1 MCDVQKTMP
10 PSHEGTK
17 AEGSVT
23 SDGVQGE
30 KVDMVPV
37 SSVKCQGSKPVKRR
51 MSHVTYV
58 FAVLAAC
65 AAARAATLPPPP
77 WQAQS
82 RGPTSS
88 FEITS
93 YIAAV
98 APLLDASTRRAIET
112 LLASNQ
118 PPVHALPLIQSARW
132 RSAVSAATAP
142 WHLAPDDAAGASTHL
157 AYNLD
162 ALGDHLDLTTTAT
175 NTPLSLAETLAAMRL
190 LDDLKQRAANPA
202 DPLADLSR
210 YTLLYRLRGAPLTI
224 SWWAQTC
231 YRRQQFDRAEHLLR
245 FLIADANP
253 DGFSK
258 GNAHHFLGHLLFYG
272 RERLDDAFVHF
283 LSVQKYPACL
293 VFSAYAYVHA
303 AAILG
308 KMNMPIHALALLA
321 VDVPCLE
328 FADVAFA
335 RHWRSAV
342 LRMQCRDFTNALRH
356 LQAALVLQESRSNDV
371 RDLYRAIPDAS
382 AIWEAVATQRWSAA
396 DADAAIE
403 HALTNR
409 WDTPDDR
416 LFLDALLHDW
426 PAQEDIPL
434 HIATNRVLNNNI
446 FPRRVRR
453 VRAYNRPTQGE

>member
-1 MCDVQKTMP
+1 
-10 PSHEGTK
+10 
-17 AEGSVT
+17 
-23 SDGVQGE
+23 
-30 KVDMVPV
+30 
-37 SSVKCQGSKPVKRR
+37 
-51 MSHVTYV
+51 MSNVIYICTI
-58 FAVLAAC
+58 LAAC
-65 AAARAATLPPPP
+65 AAHAGTLPPPP
-77 WQAQS
+77 WQSQS

-93 YIAAV
+93 YIASV

-118 PPVHALPLIQSARW
+118 PPVRALALIQSARW

-142 WHLAPDDAAGASTHL
+142 WHLAPDDTAGASAHL

-162 ALGDHLDLTTTAT
+162 ALGEHLNLTTTAT
-175 NTPLSLAETLAAMRL
+175 NAPLSLAETLDAMRL

-202 DPLADLSR
+202 DPLTDLSR
-210 YTLLYRLRGAPLTI
+210 YALLYRLRGAPMTI

-231 YRRQQFDRAEHLLR
+231 YRRQQFDRAERLLR

-258 GNAHHFLGHLLFYG
+258 GNAHHFLGHLLFFD
-272 RERLDDAFVHF
+272 REQLDEAFVHF

-303 AAILG
+303 AAILR

-328 FADVAFA
+328 FEHVAFA

-342 LRMQCRDFTNALRH
+342 LRIQCRDYTNAVRH
-356 LQAALVLQESRSNDV
+356 LQSALVLQDSRSNEV
-371 RDLYRAIPDAS
+371 FGLYRMIPDAS
-382 AIWEAVATQRWSAA
+382 HIWDVMATQRWSAA
-396 DADAAIE
+396 DATAAIE

-409 WDTPDDR
+409 WDTPDDQ

-446 FPRRVRR
+446 FPRRVRT
-453 VRAYNRPTQGE
+453 VRGVNHLTQGE